1 MDWVEVVG
9 FQHEVVHTGV
19 LRTLLA
25 GEAAVA
31 VARALTNDEGIE
43 GVGEPRQEVSF
54 PGRGRRPC
62 DLVAPLRLAGGAPG
76 SLAVE
81 TKVDSAWSPGQLEA
95 TTPEDA
101 HGVLLAVGC
110 TALMVTPS
118 DVACLDAYAQ
128 PWNLVGP
135 SEWAAI
141 VSAAAGPDD
150 AFTSYAE
157 RLDVEAAEHERARE
171 RVRAGRPVDFGRHEE
186 ALGHWAYLAEVAAHA
201 GEERRWERKTLI
213 SGPLQ
218 TLWLKEWP
226 DDSGAYLELMG
237 QGRGRMLCAKV
248 WGANGALAGRQ
259 RVIAEGLAGFEGAAG
274 RRPPLGAKTCTARRW
289 SLDGRTPAEAA
300 ELVEQLAQAI
310 DQADA

>member
-1 MDWVEVVG
+1 VEWVEVVG

-25 GEAAVA
+25 GEGAVA
-31 VARALTNDEGIE
+31 VARALTKDGGIE
-43 GVGEPRQEVSF
+43 AVGEPRQEVSF

-62 DLVAPLRLAGGAPG
+62 DLVAPLRLAGGAAG

-101 HGVLLAVGC
+101 HGVLLAVGY

-118 DVACLDAYAQ
+118 DVARLDAYAQ
-128 PWNLVGP
+128 PWSLVGP
-135 SEWAAI
+135 REWAAI
-141 VSAAAGPDD
+141 VRAAAGQDE

-171 RVRAGRPVDFGRHEE
+171 CAQVGRPVDFGRHEE
-186 ALGHWAYLAEVAAHA
+186 TLEHWAYFAEVAAHA
-201 GEERRWERKTLI
+201 GDERSWERKTLI

-226 DDSGAYLELMG
+226 DDSGAYFELMG
-237 QGRGRMLCAKV
+237 QGRGRTLCAKV
-248 WGANGALAGRQ
+248 WGSNSALAGRQ
-259 RVIAEGLAGFEGAAG
+259 RLVAEDLAGLGGTAG
-274 RRPPLGAKTCTARRW
+274 RRPFARAKTCTARRW
-289 SLDGRTPAEAA
+289 SLDSRTPAATA
-300 ELVEQLAQAI
+300 ELVEQLAQTI
-310 DQADA
+310 DRARS

>member
-1 MDWVEVVG
+1 
-9 FQHEVVHTGV
+9 
-19 LRTLLA
+19 
-25 GEAAVA
+25 VA
-31 VARALTNDEGIE
+31 VARALTKDGGIE
-43 GVGEPRQEVSF
+43 GVGEPRQEVSL
-54 PGRGRRPC
+54 PGRGRHPC
-62 DLVAPLRLAGGAPG
+62 DLVAPLRLAGGATG
-76 SLAVE
+76 SLVVE

-95 TTPEDA
+95 TTPQDA

-118 DVACLDAYAQ
+118 DVARLEAYAQ
-128 PWNLVGP
+128 PWSLVGP
-135 SEWAAI
+135 REWAAI
-141 VSAAAGPDD
+141 VRAAAGQDE

-171 RVRAGRPVDFGRHEE
+171 RVRVGRPVDFGRQEE
-186 ALGHWAYLAEVAAHA
+186 TLEHWAYFAEVAAHA
-201 GEERRWERKTLI
+201 GKERRWERKTLI

-237 QGRGRMLCAKV
+237 QGRGRALCAKV
-248 WGANGALAGRQ
+248 WGSDSALAGRR
-259 RVIAEGLAGFEGAAG
+259 RVIAEDLAGLEGTAG

-289 SLDGRTPAEAA
+289 SLDRRTPAEAA

-310 DQADA
+310 DGSRS

>member
-25 GEAAVA
+25 GEGAVA
-31 VARALTNDEGIE
+31 VARALTGDGGIE
-43 GVGEPRQEVSF
+43 GVGEPRQEVSL
-54 PGRGRRPC
+54 PGRGRHPC
-62 DLVAPLRLAGGAPG
+62 DLVAPLTLAGGETG
-76 SLAVE
+76 SLVVE

-110 TALMVTPS
+110 TALMATHS
-118 DVACLDAYAQ
+118 DLARLDAYAQ
-128 PWNLVGP
+128 PWSLVGP
-135 SEWAAI
+135 RAWAAI
-141 VSAAAGPDD
+141 VRAAAGHDE
-150 AFTSYAE
+150 ALTSYAE
-157 RLDVEAAEHERARE
+157 RLDAEAAEHERARE

-201 GEERRWERKTLI
+201 GDERRWERKTLI

-218 TLWLKEWP
+218 TLWLREWP
-226 DDSGAYLELMG
+226 DGSGAYLELMG
-237 QGRGRMLCAKV
+237 QGRGRTLCAKA
-248 WGANGALAGRQ
+248 WGGDSALAGRQ
-259 RVIAEGLAGFEGAAG
+259 RAIAEGLAGFDGTAG
-274 RRPPLGAKTCTARRW
+274 RRPPTGAKTCTARRW

-300 ELVEQLAQAI
+300 GLVEQLAQAI
-310 DQADA
+310 ERARP